1 MQDRDLRDALE
12 AAQQELRTARRQL
25 AASVEEAAT
34 LRQRVVELEQET
46 HRAKL
51 RARPGPGRSVD
62 ALRTGQLEPP
72 FTLSPEVP
80 WSWRTA
86 LSASGALAVAG
97 LLLMGLLDT
106 YLSARQV
113 SWVVL
118 TSLLLAAV
126 TTLKTRW
133 EVRDNVYRVLEDRLE
148 FTVGGFMPSTWQ
160 IPYAEVLEVQAGRV
174 PITGRCW
181 LRVRRGSQSLMFWD
195 VPETFAFAK
204 WLDERVREHASRG

>member
-1 MQDRDLRDALE
+1 M
-12 AAQQELRTARRQL
+12 
-25 AASVEEAAT
+25 
-34 LRQRVVELEQET
+34 
-46 HRAKL
+46 
-51 RARPGPGRSVD
+51 PGRSAD

-72 FTLSPEVP
+72 FTLYPDVP

-86 LSASGALAVAG
+86 LSSAGALAVAG

-148 FTVGGFMPSTWQ
+148 FTVGGLMPSTWQ

-174 PITGRCW
+174 PVTGRCW
-181 LRVRRGSQSLMFWD
+181 LRVRRGSQSLVFWD

-204 WLDERVREHASRG
+204 WLDERVRERASRG